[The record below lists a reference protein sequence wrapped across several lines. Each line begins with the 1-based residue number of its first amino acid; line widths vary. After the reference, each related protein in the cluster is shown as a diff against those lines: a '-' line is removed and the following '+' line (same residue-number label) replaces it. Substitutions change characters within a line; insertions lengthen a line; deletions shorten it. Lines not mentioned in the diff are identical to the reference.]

1 MKRKVKVIVLFCIF
15 GLLCFFFP
23 IAPKLAFAEDKKT
36 ASEMEQEINQ
46 NVEEFVEDLN
56 LSKLDELVNSLCD
69 DQRNLFGLTS
79 FTNKVKSI
87 INGEFAN
94 GFDNLWSA
102 ILNLIFDNLLDFI
115 PVLALMVAVAVL
127 ASLFSSIKS
136 SGGVGEIIHLIC
148 FGVIAIIVVK
158 YVSQFVV
165 LTTSVIS
172 QIKVQSEIVFPVLL
186 TLLSTM
192 GGLVSVNVYQPAV
205 LLFTNL
211 ILKVFSGVMISLFVF
226 SFIFN
231 VLSNITS
238 RVKFKKFGDF
248 FSSLFKW
255 LVGIMFTIFMAY
267 LALQGITAS
276 VRDSVSIRTA
286 KYAMR
291 SYVPLLGG
299 YLSEGL
305 DLILASLLLI
315 KNAVGIGAIL
325 VLGSLVLI
333 PIIQIAMFSLGL
345 KLVGAITEPIC
356 DGRISGFT
364 SSVGKSLSML
374 NVIIIG
380 ASFMFL
386 IMCGLIVLTAN
397 VF

>member
-1 MKRKVKVIVLFCIF
+1 MKKKLKFILIFFAFC
-15 GLLCFFFP
+15 LLCFFFP
-23 IAPKLAFAEDKKT
+23 VAPKLASAEDKKT
-36 ASEMEQEINQ
+36 ASEMEEEINQ

-56 LSKLDELVNSLCD
+56 LSKLDELVNSLTNEE
-69 DQRNLFGLTS
+69 RNLFGLTS
-79 FTNKVKSI
+79 FTQKVKSI
-87 INGEFAN
+87 ISGDFSN
-94 GFDNLWSA
+94 GFDSLWAA

-115 PVLALMVAVAVL
+115 PVLALMVAVSVL
-127 ASLFSSIKS
+127 ASLFSSMKS

-158 YVSQFVV
+158 YVTGFVV

-172 QIKVQSEIVFPVLL
+172 QIKIQSEIVFPVLL

-211 ILKVFSGVMISLFVF
+211 ILKVFSGLMISLFVF

-325 VLGSLVLI
+325 VLASVVII

-386 IMCGLIVLTAN
+386 IMSGLIILTAN